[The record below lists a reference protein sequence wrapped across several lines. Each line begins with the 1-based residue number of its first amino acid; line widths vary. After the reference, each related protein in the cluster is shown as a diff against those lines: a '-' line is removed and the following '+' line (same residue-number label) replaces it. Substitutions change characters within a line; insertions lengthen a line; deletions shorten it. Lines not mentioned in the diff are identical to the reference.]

1 MAGLT
6 FKVNTLGLKNL
17 PQELAKSATQT
28 EHVIAVQAARD
39 TEQYVPART
48 LSMTNRT
55 RVIKNTIVYQGPYAR
70 PLWYGKKMVD
80 AETGKGPM
88 HYVDKKGNEVI
99 RYRKGA
105 KLKPTN
111 IPLKIS
117 TAVHK
122 FAQAF
127 WFNASKAANIQK
139 WLEVAAKA
147 VTRFGK

>member
-17 PQELAKSATQT
+17 PKELAKSATQT
-28 EHVIAVQAARD
+28 EHTVAVQVQKD
-39 TEQYVPART
+39 TDPYVPART
-48 LSMTNRT
+48 LSLADRT
-55 RVIKNTIVYQGPYAR
+55 QVARNTVVYPGPYAR
-70 PLWYGKKMVD
+70 VLYYGKKMVN
-80 AETGKGPM
+80 AQTGKGPM

-122 FAQAF
+122 NAQAF
-127 WFNASKAANIQK
+127 WFEASKAANMEK
-139 WLEVAAKA
+139 WTETAAKA